1 MASAKTNPT
10 IPKLISRNQSE
21 ANVDLTLKSLV
32 IASPAQALPHSGESI
47 GNAFPEKRGA
57 GASRD

>member
-10 IPKLISRNQSE
+10 IPKLISRNQRD
-21 ANVDLTLKSLV
+21 ANVELTLKSLV
-32 IASPAQALPHSGESI
+32 IVSPAQAPPHSGEST

-57 GASRD
+57 GARRN